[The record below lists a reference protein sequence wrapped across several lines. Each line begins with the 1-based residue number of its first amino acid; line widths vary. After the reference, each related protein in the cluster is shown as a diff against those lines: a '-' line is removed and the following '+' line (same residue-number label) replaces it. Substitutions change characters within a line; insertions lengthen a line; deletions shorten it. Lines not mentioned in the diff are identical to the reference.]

1 MNSQFQGGRNTH
13 VLVIGASGLDV
24 IGRIDSALIPGTS
37 NPAHIRTSHGGAARN
52 VAENLARLGQPVS
65 LITAVG
71 KDRTGRDILSQAK
84 AGGLDVSG
92 SVRTTELPTGFYMGL
107 LSPQGGLEFAVD
119 DMRVISCITPAHLRS
134 RHSLLDEAG
143 IIFVD
148 ANLPEETLE
157 FVVATAWRR
166 GVPLCA
172 DPTSSILALK
182 LVPHLPKLH
191 LLIPNASE
199 AGVLTGRAFAASDE
213 AAAKAAA
220 RHLVSLGVATVL
232 ITLAEFGVV
241 YATAETSGHVPAM
254 HTPVSD
260 PTGAGDALTAAFIFA
275 LLNDI
280 PLDDAIRLGVSAA
293 TLTLRSPGAV
303 ATELSLELLYDQL
316 LP

>member
-1 MNSQFQGGRNTH
+1 MNSQSEGGRNTR
-13 VLVIGASGLDV
+13 VQVIGASGLDV
-24 IGRIDSALIPGTS
+24 IGRIESALMPGTS

-52 VAENLARLGQPVS
+52 MAENLARLGQPVS

-71 KDRTGRDILSQAK
+71 KDRAGLDILAHAQA
-84 AGGLDVSG
+84 AGLDVSG
-92 SVRTTELPTGFYMGL
+92 CVQVPELPTGFYMGVL
-107 LSPQGGLEFAVD
+107 NPQGGLEFAVD
-119 DMRVISCITPAHLRS
+119 DMRVTSLITPAHLRS
-134 RHSLLDEAG
+134 CQSLLDQAG
-143 IIFVD
+143 VIVVD

-157 FVVATAWRR
+157 FVVATAGRR
-166 GVPLCA
+166 GIPLCA

-191 LLIPNASE
+191 LLISNARE
-199 AGVLTGRAFAASDE
+199 AGVLTGHAFAASDE
-213 AAAKAAA
+213 TAAKAAA

-254 HTPVSD
+254 HTPIND
-260 PTGAGDALTAAFIFA
+260 PTGAGDALAAAFIFA

-293 TLTLRSPGAV
+293 TLTLRSSGAV
-303 ATELSLELLYDQL
+303 APDLSLELLYDQL